1 MFWTSKPKWGN
12 DMKIYNYS
20 EARQNFSTVL
30 NTALKEDVVIARKD
44 GSKFKL
50 TPIRENQKKAKSP
63 LETIKGIKTNTTN
76 LTMGDILDAIREGR
90 ERN

>member
-1 MFWTSKPKWGN
+1 MRV
-12 DMKIYNYS
+12 YNYS

-30 NTALKEDVVIARKD
+30 NTALKEEVIIARKD

-50 TPIRENQKKAKSP
+50 TPIHETPKKTKSP
-63 LETIKGIKTNTTN
+63 LENIEGIKTSATN

-90 ERN
+90 ERYR